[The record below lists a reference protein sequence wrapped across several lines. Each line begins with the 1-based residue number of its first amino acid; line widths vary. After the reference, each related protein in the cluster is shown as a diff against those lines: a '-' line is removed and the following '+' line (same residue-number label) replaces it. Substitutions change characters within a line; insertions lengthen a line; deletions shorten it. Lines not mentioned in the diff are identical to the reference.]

1 MTLQIIEAWNG
12 PGRRDGEI
20 TAVEAADN
28 GAHPSTDKHAFE
40 HWYFDA
46 HLDDGRIVV
55 AMIQT
60 RELVHRKPGVEIH
73 VYSADG
79 KRREASRSYTSLMR
93 FTLKLM
99 ANLTDPRDG
108 DAMDRIIN
116 ALSKVAPNA

>member
-1 MTLQIIEAWNG
+1 MAALQIVEAWNG

-20 TAVEAADN
+20 TTVAPSDN

-55 AMIQT
+55 AMLQT

-73 VYSADG
+73 VYSPDASAGRWCDSSPM
-79 KRREASRSYTSLMR
+79 RISRSPPTGAMSGWARTSR
-93 FTLKLM
+93 
-99 ANLTDPRDG
+99 G
-108 DAMDRIIN
+108 
-116 ALSKVAPNA
+116 